1 MAKWHSAL
9 ARALQLP
16 ADALYPAPRIILSGR
31 EEVLIGGKAVLRE
44 YTPALVRV
52 SRAAIT
58 VNIQGRALR
67 ILAMDALGICVGG
80 DIEQISFSE

>member
-9 ARALQLP
+9 SRALQLP
-16 ADALYPAPRIILSGR
+16 ADALRPAPRIILSGR
-31 EEVLIGGKAVLRE
+31 EEMLIGGKAILCE

-52 SRAAIT
+52 SRAGLT
-58 VNIQGRALR
+58 VRVEGTALR

-80 DIEQISFSE
+80 DIETISFSK

>member
-1 MAKWHSAL
+1 MAKWHSSL

-16 ADALYPAPRIILSGR
+16 ADALRPAPRILLSGR
-31 EEVLIGGKAVLRE
+31 EEALIGGKAVLRE

-52 SRAAIT
+52 SRGDLT
-58 VNIQGRALR
+58 VKIEGTALR

-80 DIEQISFSE
+80 DIETVSFSE